1 MRSETM
7 NKIKKAYELLGIEPL
22 RLALEASVSIT
33 TLYKV
38 LNGEDVKE
46 STKNKV
52 IEALER
58 LRNGNQNRARD

>member
-1 MRSETM
+1 M

-58 LRNGNQNRARD
+58 LRNGNQNRARN